1 MTTAPYITYERP
13 APSGAPAPLILAFH
27 GTGGDEHQF
36 AGLSGELFPQAALLN
51 PRGDVSEG
59 GALRFFR
66 RTGEG
71 VYDMA
76 DLSASTQRMTAF
88 IEDQIKRFTPS
99 KVFAYGYSNGA
110 NILASVAFQR
120 PDLFSAVALL
130 HPLIPFTP
138 KENAALSGLPV
149 LMTAGRHDPICPA
162 PLTQSLADWF
172 TGQKAAVE
180 LMWHEGGHE
189 LRQGEIQALAAFA
202 SAQL

>member
-13 APSGAPAPLILAFH
+13 APGGAPAPLILAFH

-71 VYDMA
+71 IYDMA
-76 DLSASTQRMTAF
+76 DLSARTQRMTAF

>member
-1 MTTAPYITYERP
+1 M
-13 APSGAPAPLILAFH
+13 
-27 GTGGDEHQF
+27 
-36 AGLSGELFPQAALLN
+36 
-51 PRGDVSEG
+51 SEG

-76 DLSASTQRMTAF
+76 DLAARTDRMIAF
-88 IEDQIKRFTPS
+88 IEDQTARLAPS

-110 NILASVAFQR
+110 NILASAAFQR
-120 PDLFSAVALL
+120 PDLFSAIALL

-149 LMTAGRHDPICPA
+149 LITAGQRDPICPA

-180 LMWHEGGHE
+180 LVWHEGGHE

-202 SAQL
+202 GAHL

>member
-1 MTTAPYITYERP
+1 MTTASYTTYERP
-13 APSGAPAPLILAFH
+13 APGGVPAPLVLAFH

-36 AGLSGELFPQAALLN
+36 AGLSAELFPQATFLN

-71 VYDMA
+71 VYDMV
-76 DLSASTQRMTAF
+76 DLAARTDRMAAF
-88 IEDQIKRFTPS
+88 IADQTARLAPS
-99 KVFAYGYSNGA
+99 RVFAYGYSNGA

-120 PDLFSAVALL
+120 PELFSAIALL

-138 KENAALSGLPV
+138 KENAGLSGLPV
-149 LMTAGRHDPICPA
+149 LITAGRRDPICPA

-172 TGQKAAVE
+172 TGQTADVE
-180 LMWHEGGHE
+180 LVWHDGGHE
-189 LRQGEIQALAAFA
+189 LRQGEVQALAAFA
-202 SAQL
+202 SSHL